1 MIEIFILSL
10 IQGITEFLPVSSSSH
25 LIIFSKFIDFSE
37 QSLSIDLSL
46 HIGSFIA
53 VLVYFNK
60 DIINFIKNKKLFFKI
75 LIASIPVMASGYF
88 LLKTN
93 LIESLRNIE
102 VIGWATIIFGILL
115 FISDKFK
122 INKSIKRDLNY
133 KSALFIGLF
142 QILSLIPGV
151 SRMGITI
158 TASRFQ
164 NFNRYDASKISF
176 LLSIPVL
183 GVITIYGLNNLI
195 TSGDLSVSI
204 LDFFSIFLAFI
215 FSIFT
220 IKFFLQYVRKFNL
233 NIFVGYRLVLGMILL
248 SITYL

>member
-102 VIGWATIIFGILL
+102 VIGWATIILEF
-115 FISDKFK
+115 
-122 INKSIKRDLNY
+122 Y
-133 KSALFIGLF
+133 
-142 QILSLIPGV
+142 
-151 SRMGITI
+151 
-158 TASRFQ
+158 
-164 NFNRYDASKISF
+164 F
-176 LLSIPVL
+176 LLVINLKLTKVL
-183 GVITIYGLNNLI
+183 KEI
-195 TSGDLSVSI
+195 
-204 LDFFSIFLAFI
+204 
-215 FSIFT
+215 
-220 IKFFLQYVRKFNL
+220 
-233 NIFVGYRLVLGMILL
+233 
-248 SITYL
+248 